1 MQAEMESHS
10 CVTAFNPQSSSN
22 SNNNCKNSSNSH
34 SNSSSNSNSNS
45 NSNTNNNNSSRN
57 IIAIVPKHHTSVGLK
72 TTVMDK
78 EMQVSTNAMR
88 MLKMLRKYPQI

>member
-1 MQAEMESHS
+1 M
-10 CVTAFNPQSSSN
+10 TAFNPQSSSN

-34 SNSSSNSNSNS
+34 SNSNSNS
-45 NSNTNNNNSSRN
+45 NSNTNNNNDNSSRN

-88 MLKMLRKYPQI
+88 MLKMPRKYPQI